1 MLENHIKLGLVKKQ
15 EEVRAPCSIGSLG
28 LWGHGDRMPTAL
40 ITWGQNTQGYQ
51 DMSFRKLRALDTGA
65 VGRTSSGVEDTWS
78 FQDKEAWESRV
89 VGAMGQDL
97 QGWRC

>member
-28 LWGHGDRMPTAL
+28 LWGHGDRMTRAL
-40 ITWGQNTQGYQ
+40 ITWGQKTQCCQ
-51 DMSFRKLRALDTGA
+51 DMNCRKLRALDTRA
-65 VGRTSSGVEDTWS
+65 VGRPSSGVEDTWS
-78 FQDKEAWESRV
+78 FQDKEMWGSRV

>member
-15 EEVRAPCSIGSLG
+15 EVRAPCIGSLG
-28 LWGHGDRMPTAL
+28 LWGHGDRMPMAL
-40 ITWGQNTQGYQ
+40 ITWGQNTQGCQ
-51 DMSFRKLRALDTGA
+51 DMSFRKLRALDTRT

-78 FQDKEAWESRV
+78 FQDKEVWESRI

-97 QGWRC
+97 PS